1 MNNLITKSFL
11 MLTAVFVTVFASS
24 CTDQLSTISPS
35 MDDLS
40 TESFASLY
48 DVESMATSIIDD
60 HDMGMNAKGDRRGK
74 GPGRGH
80 GSDDKDDR
88 DGKGDR
94 DDHRGDSAK
103 PKRPNLRAVIDCI
116 KLTPEQMTQMQ
127 ALHQAK
133 HDCEKAAK
141 EQFKATVEPIRL
153 QEKALHDS
161 LKAQVKAGVITRRD
175 AHEQMKIFKDANAQ
189 AMRAAME
196 AMKAAVKACNDT
208 LLAGIE
214 ALLTPEQLILWNQ
227 WKATG
232 TNPCDTPVRNG

>member
-11 MLTAVFVTVFASS
+11 MLAAVFVTVFASS
-24 CTDQLSTISPS
+24 CTDQLSTISPT
-35 MDDLS
+35 MDDMS

-80 GSDDKDDR
+80 GNDDR
-88 DGKGDR
+88 DDKGDL

-103 PKRPNLRAVIDCI
+103 LKRPNLRAVIDCL
-116 KLTPEQMTQMQ
+116 KLTPEQLTQLQ

-141 EQFKATVEPIRL
+141 EQFKATLEPIRL

-161 LKAQVKAGVITRRD
+161 LRAQVKAGTISRAD
-175 AHEQMKIFKDANAQ
+175 AHAQMKAFKDANAQ
-189 AMRAAME
+189 SMQAAVDV
-196 AMKAAVKACNDT
+196 MKAAVKACNDA